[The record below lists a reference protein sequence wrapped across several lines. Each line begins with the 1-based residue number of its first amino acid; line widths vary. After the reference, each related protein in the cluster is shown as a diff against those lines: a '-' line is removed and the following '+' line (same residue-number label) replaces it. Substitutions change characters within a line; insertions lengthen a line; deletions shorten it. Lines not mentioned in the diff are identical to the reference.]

1 MLKKVFFISL
11 IVGLFLAYSPLALTE
26 NAEQSNPEKVYVGLH
41 LLRIP
46 SMSLV
51 DNTFNVD
58 FYVWFRWKNKEISPF
73 KSFEIT
79 NGVITN
85 KELQEEKVLS
95 NGWHYAVGR
104 AQATITKFWDVHR
117 YPFDNHLL
125 TIAIEDCE
133 RDTDGQVY
141 LVDAGNCGVD
151 RELKISGWELGEV
164 SNNADLHTYKT
175 NWGDTDLGKD
185 AKSVYSRF
193 NFSVMLN
200 RAGISYSFVM
210 LYAVYLSIMVALFTL
225 FIKPTNL
232 DPRFGMPVGAIFA
245 IIASQFVTAS
255 NLPASAQLTIAD
267 KLHIMSGMVILTVII
282 ESVLSLKWFEEGQEQ
297 KSRILDRT
305 TATVLVLLCVIAN
318 LLILFLP

>member
-1 MLKKVFFISL
+1 MNKKSL
-11 IVGLFLAYSPLALTE
+11 IFSFVICFLLAFSLQTFAANVE
-26 NAEQSNPEKVYVGLH
+26 KNVPEKVYVGLH

-58 FYVWFRWKNKEISPF
+58 FYVWFRWKDKEISPF

-79 NGVITN
+79 NGSITN
-85 KELQEEKVLS
+85 KELQEEKILS
-95 NGWHYAVGR
+95 DGWHYAVGR

-117 YPFDNHLL
+117 YPFDSHLL
-125 TIAIEDCE
+125 TISIEDSE

-141 LVDAGNCGVD
+141 TVDEGNCGVD
-151 RELKISGWELGEV
+151 RELLISGWELGEV

-185 AKSVYSRF
+185 ARSVYSRF

-225 FIKPTNL
+225 FIKPINL

-282 ESVLSLKWFEEGQEQ
+282 ESVLSLKWFEEGREVQ
-297 KSRILDRT
+297 SRWLDRI
-305 TATVLVLLCVIAN
+305 TALVLVVLCVIAN
-318 LLILFLP
+318 LVILFG